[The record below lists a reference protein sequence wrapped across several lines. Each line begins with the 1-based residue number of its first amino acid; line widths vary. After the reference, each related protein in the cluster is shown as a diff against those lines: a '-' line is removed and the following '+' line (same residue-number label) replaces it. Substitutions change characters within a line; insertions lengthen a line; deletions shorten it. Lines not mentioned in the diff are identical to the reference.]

1 MTTLCPKCQRPLPDR
16 PPGAGRPPTYC
27 SKTCRRASGYEISRI
42 VRLIENLET
51 SLSHGRTSS
60 MAMLMGGAEIA
71 LEHAELALQRQRLHD
86 LLATDEDEVDVGA
99 AR

>member
-1 MTTLCPKCQRPLPDR
+1 
-16 PPGAGRPPTYC
+16 
-27 SKTCRRASGYEISRI
+27 
-42 VRLIENLET
+42 
-51 SLSHGRTSS
+51 